1 MGGAKESP
9 ADGGFLSRANGGVA
23 ARVPGAAMGE
33 RESERE
39 RDGAMIDN
47 RELQQR
53 LSSQLDFEQGQGHQ
67 GQVNFNKNSNPV
79 VGSNRNLA

>member
-9 ADGGFLSRANGGVA
+9 ADGSFLSRAKGGVA

-53 LSSQLDFEQGQGHQ
+53 LSSQLDFEQAQ
-67 GQVNFNKNSNPV
+67 GQVNFKNSNSV
-79 VGSNRNLA
+79 VDSNRNLA

>member
-9 ADGGFLSRANGGVA
+9 ADGSFLSRAKGGVA

-53 LSSQLDFEQGQGHQ
+53 LSSQLDFEQGQG
-67 GQVNFNKNSNPV
+67 QVNFKNSNPV

>member
-1 MGGAKESP
+1 M
-9 ADGGFLSRANGGVA
+9 A

-47 RELQQR
+47 GELQQR
-53 LSSQLDFEQGQGHQ
+53 LSSQLDFEQAQGHQ
-67 GQVNFNKNSNPV
+67 GQVNFKNSNSV
-79 VGSNRNLA
+79 VDSNRNLA